1 MKEWGFPLH
10 SYMAFGDSMN
20 DIEMIKDANY
30 GIVMGNGAEEL
41 KLSADKVIGYS
52 NEPTIYQTLKDLHM
66 I

>member
-1 MKEWGFPLH
+1 MCIR
-10 SYMAFGDSMN
+10 DR
-20 DIEMIKDANY
+20 IKDANY

-41 KLSADKVIGYS
+41 KLAADKVIGYS